1 MGGFDG
7 NTFIAAAAPS
17 ISTRAPPSPKVHER
31 KADLLDLLDIKGRES
46 AKRGLARELRKSIKA
61 VRYVDLLSRLAR
73 DS

>member
-31 KADLLDLLDIKGRES
+31 KADLLDLRDIKGRES
-46 AKRGLARELRKSIKA
+46 AKRGLARELRN
-61 VRYVDLLSRLAR
+61 
-73 DS
+73 